1 MTTILTPEQKN
12 EPVTKGFLKQEL
24 DQRFGDFDQKMDQKL
39 DQRFGDFGKKM
50 FKTFA
55 TKDDLKDFARKD
67 DLVLWKDEI
76 MKSNDEVV
84 LELKKIRENFTMNQ
98 AAHDRFEKRIGVL
111 EEKTGVSP
119 VSV

>member
-1 MTTILTPEQKN
+1 MTTILTPEQEN

-24 DQRFGDFDQKMDQKL
+24 DQRFESFTD
-39 DQRFGDFGKKM
+39 KM

-67 DLVLWKDEI
+67 DLILWKDEI
-76 MKSNDEVV
+76 VKSNEEVIG
-84 LELKKIRENFTMNQ
+84 ELKKIRENFAMNQ
-98 AAHDRFEKRIGVL
+98 AAHDRFEERIGVL
-111 EEKTGVSP
+111 EEKTGISP